1 MYNID
6 KQSLL
11 LRSDRILFHTQDLAL
26 LWSIENRNTL
36 YTTIKR
42 YVEKGVLIPVVKGLY
57 SVKPIDQIDTYV
69 LGSVLIHKYCYVSCE
84 TVLADTGVI
93 NQDIIPI
100 TFVSSIS
107 LKVKVGSVEYLYS
120 RLNRKYFLI
129 LTESK
134 RKMAILWPQ
143 RIGRYAICFILTRNI
158 IWTTMQNNLIHKFQL
173 LRLLT
178 EIVDNPILSQNIY
191 FKGGTAAA
199 MQGFLDRFSID
210 LDFDLREGSNR
221 SLLRS
226 EFSQIF
232 KKLDL
237 TSKIIMTKLCFLY

>member
-11 LRSDRILFHTQDLAL
+11 LRSDRTLFHTQDLAL

-107 LKVKVGSVEYLYS
+107 LKVKVGSVEYLYRQVKPEILFDS
-120 RLNRKYFLI
+120 HGVEKKNGYFMATKDRAIRDMLYFNPKYYLD
-129 LTESK
+129 
-134 RKMAILWPQ
+134 
-143 RIGRYAICFILTRNI
+143 
-158 IWTTMQNNLIHKFQL
+158 NNAK
-173 LRLLT
+173 
-178 EIVDNPILSQNIY
+178 
-191 FKGGTAAA
+191 
-199 MQGFLDRFSID
+199 
-210 LDFDLREGSNR
+210 
-221 SLLRS
+221 
-226 EFSQIF
+226 
-232 KKLDL
+232 
-237 TSKIIMTKLCFLY
+237 